1 VVVFSKI
8 LNFFLYIFLN
18 CFDMLILKMIFFKKK
33 KHHFN
38 VFLNEKHLMYSLI
51 YLVVHLLTILKAGCR
66 TRIAQCTC

>member
-1 VVVFSKI
+1 
-8 LNFFLYIFLN
+8 
-18 CFDMLILKMIFFKKK
+18 LILKMIFFLKK